1 MSKFELHYA
10 SIDLDTEKENIQVL
24 EFKTN
29 RQRFE
34 FVKKIVQKNDFKLV
48 TLIAFDDEIDQSV
61 FVSDDWI
68 TFDYFLNASDINIE
82 SFAEVMHLQE
92 YKSYEEA
99 YKVALEMKEAS
110 PLCYS

>member
-34 FVKKIVQKNDFKLV
+34 FVSNIVLKSDSDLV
-48 TLIAFDDEIDQSV
+48 SLIAFDSDIDQSIYIGDEYV
-61 FVSDDWI
+61 TFEPLFRSSDEDVE
-68 TFDYFLNASDINIE
+68 YFAK
-82 SFAEVMHLQE
+82 VMHLQE